1 MAPVRLMIFK
11 FLLVMGQISITRD
24 VPEETF
30 AKRGKSS
37 AYQQEHWNLFIEFYV
52 VEMHW
57 CENRV
62 IV

>member
-1 MAPVRLMIFK
+1 MIFK

-37 AYQQEHWNLFIEFYV
+37 DYQQEHWNHFIEFYV